1 MRLIVFALVS
11 LMLVVPGA
19 DAQQPRTI
27 VGVWKLPGQG
37 CARADGALTIGPLS
51 LEGED
56 VTCRFTNVSRSGAT
70 VTWTGNCDSA
80 AGTGP
85 ETVVATEANQR
96 LTIRYVRGGNVIE
109 GLTRCPA
116 PR

>member
-11 LMLVVPGA
+11 LMLAAPGA
-19 DAQQPRTI
+19 GAQQHRTI

-37 CARADGALTIGPLS
+37 CARADGALTIGALS

-56 VTCRFTNVSRSGAT
+56 VTCRFTNVSRNGAT
-70 VTWTGNCDSA
+70 VTWTGDCGS
-80 AGTGP
+80 GP
-85 ETVVATEANQR
+85 ETVVATEANER
-96 LTIRYVRGGNVIE
+96 LTIRYVRGGNVVE

-116 PR
+116 RR